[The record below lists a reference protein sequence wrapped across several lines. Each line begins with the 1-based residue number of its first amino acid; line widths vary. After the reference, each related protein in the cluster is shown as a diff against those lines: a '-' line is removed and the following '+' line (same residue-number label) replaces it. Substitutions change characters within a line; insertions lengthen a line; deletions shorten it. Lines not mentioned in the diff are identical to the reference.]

1 MLKFPQK
8 KTKWFG
14 KAQSGFYI
22 DYIFKKIVD
31 VFIRNIFIF
40 SAIFFG
46 EKYMIEKLTRK
57 IIESFLFRSNKF
69 FGFTLLNF
77 SLFIYITLTFLFY
90 LIIFFN
96 LVLIIIY

>member
-22 DYIFKKIVD
+22 DFFLKKVCD
-31 VFIRNIFIF
+31 AFIRNVFIF
-40 SAIFFG
+40 SSIFFG